1 MYSGFNRKSVLL
13 CLSLLVPGCLAED
26 PASFRTVDGLLPG
39 HWVQVPE
46 EPDVPAPPTIDFNP
60 DQSFSATSS
69 AVPGALVA
77 NYHGGFWQAEGV
89 IGFRGTG
96 AIAGIHVHFVLF
108 HIQEAPELT
117 LTMTEIAD
125 AFIAETVGVEDIGS
139 LSKDGVQSAL
149 RRLDGLPIPDTA
161 LGLSWDYLK

>member
-1 MYSGFNRKSVLL
+1 MRSGFCRPSVFVFLSVLVL
-13 CLSLLVPGCLAED
+13 GCLAED

-39 HWVQVPE
+39 HWIQMPE
-46 EPDVPAPPTIDFNP
+46 EPDVPSPPTIDFNP

-69 AVPGALVA
+69 AVPGALVR
-77 NYHGGFWQAEGV
+77 NYHGGFWQAGGV
-89 IGFRGTG
+89 IAFRGTG
-96 AIAGIHVHFVLF
+96 DIAGIQVQFVES

-125 AFIAETVGVEDIGS
+125 AFVAEIVGVKDIGS

-149 RRLDGLPIPDTA
+149 RRLDGLPIPASA
-161 LGLSWDYLK
+161 LGFTWDYTK

>member
-1 MYSGFNRKSVLL
+1 MRTCFCRLSVFAF
-13 CLSLLVPGCLAED
+13 LSLFVQGCLAED

-39 HWVQVPE
+39 HWIQVPE

-69 AVPGALVA
+69 AVPGALVR
-77 NYHGGFWQAEGV
+77 NYHGGFWQAGGV
-89 IGFRGTG
+89 IAFRGTG
-96 AIAGIHVHFVLF
+96 DIADVQVQFVVF
-108 HIQEAPELT
+108 RIQEAPELT

-125 AFIAETVGVEDIGS
+125 AFVAEIVGVEDIGS

-149 RRLDGLPIPDTA
+149 RRLDGLPIPDSA
-161 LGLSWDYLK
+161 LGLTWDYTK